1 MYLSPPLMVIA
12 YAMALPEDIISNAP
26 SPHDLMKESER
37 SCFQG
42 EVYASLGTQS
52 GEEVV
57 AEEGLDFHWAA
68 AGVRLGQA
76 PDALRLEVE
85 SVLKSGTP
93 AVLHVRV
100 SRDDALVEAGIG
112 TEILLWVFSAWA
124 AVALPWLR
132 RKT

>member
-1 MYLSPPLMVIA
+1 MLMLSG
-12 YAMALPEDIISNAP
+12 
-26 SPHDLMKESER
+26 R
-37 SCFQG
+37 SK
-42 EVYASLGTQS
+42 YPSLGTQS

-57 AEEGLDFHWAA
+57 AEEGLDLHWAA

-85 SVLKSGTP
+85 SVLKSWTP

-112 TEILLWVFSAWA
+112 TEIFLWVFFARA
-124 AVALPWLR
+124 AVALPWLHEKKKHEVPQGL
-132 RKT
+132 RKKGALPTLPSD